1 MRPDLSESGRQNGVS
16 AGTLYVIATPIGHL
30 ADLSPRA
37 RHLLASVDL
46 VLCEDTRSSAPLL
59 RHAGS
64 ERPLRSLH
72 EHNERA
78 SVEPLLARL
87 RAGESMALISDA
99 GTPLVSDPGY
109 RLVAAARAA
118 GLPVSPVPGPCALIA
133 ALSVAGLATD
143 RFSFEGFLPARSG
156 ARREVLKSLRS
167 DPRTLVFYEAPHR
180 IVDTLVDLAVVFGSE
195 RQAAL
200 CRELTKTF
208 ETVLGGTL
216 AELQAQVAA
225 DSNQQRGEIVLV
237 VAGAPVEAGRQALAA
252 AQDLY
257 RLLLD
262 ELAPSRA
269 AKLAA
274 KIHGVSRRELYGGP
288 SEAE

>member
-1 MRPDLSESGRQNGVS
+1 MNETARPTP
-16 AGTLYVIATPIGHL
+16 GTLYVIATPIGHL

-37 RHLLASVDL
+37 RQLLGSVDL
-46 VLCEDTRSSAPLL
+46 ILCEDTRSSATLL

-64 ERPLRSLH
+64 DRPLRALH

-87 RAGESMALISDA
+87 REGASMALISDA

-118 GLPVSPVPGPCALIA
+118 GVAVSPVPGPCALIA

-156 ARREVLKSLRS
+156 PRREALQALRS
-167 DPRTLVFYEAPHR
+167 EARTLVFYEAPHR
-180 IVDTLVDLAVVFGSE
+180 IVETLADLATVFGPE
-195 RQAAL
+195 RAAAL

-208 ETVLGGTL
+208 ETVLSGTL
-216 AELQAQVAA
+216 AELQAKVAA

-237 VAGAPVEAGRQALAA
+237 IAGAPAQDAGPVLAA

-257 RLLLD
+257 RLLLE
-262 ELAPSRA
+262 ELPPSRA

-274 KIHGVSRRELYGGP
+274 KIHGVPRRDLYGGQTEP
-288 SEAE
+288 E

>member
-1 MRPDLSESGRQNGVS
+1 MSDVARQAIPA

-37 RHLLASVDL
+37 RQLLCGVDL

-64 ERPLRSLH
+64 DRPLRALH

-78 SVEPLLARL
+78 SVEPMLDRL

-99 GTPLVSDPGY
+99 GTPLVSDPGF

-118 GLPVSPVPGPCALIA
+118 GLAVSPVPGPCALIA
-133 ALSVAGLATD
+133 ALSVAGLPTD
-143 RFSFEGFLPARSG
+143 RFSFEGFLPPRSA
-156 ARREVLKSLRS
+156 ARRQVLQGLRS
-167 DPRTLVFYEAPHR
+167 DPRTLVYYEAPHR
-180 IVDTLVDLAVVFGSE
+180 IVETLADLVTVFGAE
-195 RQAAL
+195 RSAAM

-208 ETVLGGTL
+208 ETVLSGTL
-216 AELQAQVAA
+216 AQLQAQVAA

-237 VAGAPVEAGRQALAA
+237 VAGAPVEDGGQTLAA

-257 RLLLD
+257 RLLLE
-262 ELAPSRA
+262 ELPPSRA

-274 KIHGVSRRELYGGP
+274 KIHGVSRRDLYGGN
-288 SEAE
+288 AEPA

>member
-1 MRPDLSESGRQNGVS
+1 MIESARPA
-16 AGTLYVIATPIGHL
+16 AGTLYVVATPIGHL

-37 RHLLASVDL
+37 RQLLGSVDL

-64 ERPLRSLH
+64 DRPLRALH

-78 SVEPLLARL
+78 SIEPLLARL
-87 RAGESMALISDA
+87 GAGDSMALISDA
-99 GTPLVSDPGY
+99 GTPLVSDPGF

-118 GLPVSPVPGPCALIA
+118 GLAVSPVPGPCALIA
-133 ALSVAGLATD
+133 ALSVAGLPTD

-156 ARREVLKSLRS
+156 PRRELLQGLRA
-167 DPRTLVFYEAPHR
+167 DNRTLVFHEAPHR
-180 IVDTLVDLAVVFGSE
+180 IVETLVDLASVFGAE
-195 RQAAL
+195 RRAAL

-208 ETVLGGTL
+208 ETVLSGTL
-216 AELQAQVAA
+216 AELHAQVTA

-237 VAGAPVEAGRQALAA
+237 VAGAPAHDAGPALAA

-257 RLLLD
+257 RLLLE
-262 ELAPSRA
+262 ELPPSRA

-274 KIHGVSRRELYGGP
+274 KIHRVPRRDLYGGLTEP
-288 SEAE
+288 E